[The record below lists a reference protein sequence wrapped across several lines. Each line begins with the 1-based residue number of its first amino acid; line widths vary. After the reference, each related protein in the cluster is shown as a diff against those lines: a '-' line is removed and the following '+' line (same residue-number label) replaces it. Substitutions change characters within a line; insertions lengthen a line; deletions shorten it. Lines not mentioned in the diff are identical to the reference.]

1 MADHNSNPMSRSKAR
16 RIAVQTLQERDL
28 KWKEM
33 IDSGQA
39 FELNEDCIRAHVL
52 FLLGVLGEIDDL
64 PVALQARI
72 VWEQLQE
79 AATGDLHPNIV
90 EARKRV
96 KILQEKVESS
106 EDKTNLVVES
116 DNGITS

>member
-1 MADHNSNPMSRSKAR
+1 MADHNSNPMSRSRAR

-33 IDSGQA
+33 IESGQA

-79 AATGDLHPNIV
+79 VATGDLHPNIV